1 MKDTVLLAWIGF
13 LGFVLGCRD
22 PLALDPLPPA
32 PKSIAAIESHPRFFW
47 KFDLGDASSSSPTI
61 GHDGTVYIGSR
72 AKDPYEGI
80 LYAINPKS
88 GRKKWEFRTGGSG
101 VFSNP
106 VVGADGTVFISD
118 ARKVFALNG
127 KTGVKKWEAET
138 IGQTMSKEL
147 ALDANGTLIAIGGTI
162 CALNSKN
169 GEKKWET
176 DSIGYMGYPPSFGVD
191 GTFYITYGHR
201 IFAHS
206 IVDGSV
212 KWKTDREN
220 YTGTPALTPDGTLYV
235 VGEQGGS
242 SSTSKV
248 EIHAL
253 DGKTGQKKWA
263 FVTHGASE
271 FGASDSSGFC
281 ASPVIGSDGIVYV
294 SASDSIMYAL
304 DGQTGQKKW
313 TFAAK
318 QWVSKTAAVGSD
330 GTVYYGT
337 EDYSVYALNGKTGAK
352 LWEFPTGSIIQTSP
366 ALSLNGTLFIASCDK
381 HLYAIKTDSR
391 GLAKSPWPMSGQN
404 NLRTSRAL
412 K

>member
-1 MKDTVLLAWIGF
+1 MKDTVLLTYIGF
-13 LGFVLGCRD
+13 LGFMLGCRD

-32 PKSIAAIESHPRFFW
+32 PKSIAAIESHPRFLW

-106 VVGADGTVFISD
+106 VVGTDGTVFISD
-118 ARKVFALNG
+118 DRKVFALDG

-138 IGQTMSKEL
+138 IGQTMSKKL
-147 ALDANGTLIAIGGTI
+147 ALDANGTLTAIGGTI
-162 CALNSKN
+162 CALDSKN
-169 GEKKWET
+169 GQKKWET

-206 IVDGSV
+206 IVDGSEI
-212 KWKTDREN
+212 WRSTQES
-220 YTGTPALTPDGTLYV
+220 YTGTPALAPDGTIFIGTGTKGGSTKSKIYALDSKT
-235 VGEQGGS
+235 GEQKWFYQTKGNMVDADPVIGTDGTVYVS
-242 SSTSKV
+242 SGDSFMY
-248 EIHAL
+248 AL
-253 DGKTGQKKWA
+253 DGKTGEKKW
-263 FVTHGASE
+263 E
-271 FGASDSSGFC
+271 FEANQWRSRS
-281 ASPVIGSDGIVYV
+281 AAIG
-294 SASDSIMYAL
+294 
-304 DGQTGQKKW
+304 T
-313 TFAAK
+313 
-318 QWVSKTAAVGSD
+318 D

-337 EDYSVYALNGKTGAK
+337 DDYSVYALNGKTGAK

-366 ALSLNGTLFIASCDK
+366 ALSQDGTLFIASNDY
-381 HLYAIKTDSR
+381 HLYAIKTDSK

-404 NLRTSRAL
+404 NQRTNHAA